1 MWICSQ
7 MQSLCTHE
15 LFVLS
20 LARKLILFSKQTL
33 AYFLS
38 TWPFAVICTR
48 ACQRVLAVSFCFEKK
63 LIYKNVPFF
72 LSFHGTC
79 FFLGE
84 GQGVYFSS
92 YQKPEFEKLKTILPR
107 FKIFKISLRQIESTF
122 EFVFRAFWQNS
133 LRYLFTLKNR
143 GWLTSYTMHDH
154 LESMYILG

>member
-1 MWICSQ
+1 MS
-7 MQSLCTHE
+7 
-15 LFVLS
+15 
-20 LARKLILFSKQTL
+20 
-33 AYFLS
+33 
-38 TWPFAVICTR
+38 
-48 ACQRVLAVSFCFEKK
+48 
-63 LIYKNVPFF
+63 PFF
-72 LSFHGTC
+72 SLFMARA
-79 FFLGE
+79 FFLGGGE

-92 YQKPEFEKLKTILPR
+92 YQKREFEKLKTILPR